1 MTLLKKIY
9 GSLAFRCFTAL
20 ALGLGIVT
28 LIAVELA
35 SLAFDGAMLPP
46 HKTAEAVLIDTPFPE
61 NEDMLRDMAARMGH
75 GRDVSAQAL
84 NAANAPALNAIE
96 TAAGE

>member
-1 MTLLKKIY
+1 MPLLKKIY
-9 GSLAFRCFTAL
+9 RSLTFRCFTAL

-35 SLAFDGAMLPP
+35 SLAFDSAMLPASE
-46 HKTAEAVLIDTPFPE
+46 TAEIALIDTPFPE

-75 GRDVSAQAL
+75 GRDM
-84 NAANAPALNAIE
+84 NAAQLNKIE